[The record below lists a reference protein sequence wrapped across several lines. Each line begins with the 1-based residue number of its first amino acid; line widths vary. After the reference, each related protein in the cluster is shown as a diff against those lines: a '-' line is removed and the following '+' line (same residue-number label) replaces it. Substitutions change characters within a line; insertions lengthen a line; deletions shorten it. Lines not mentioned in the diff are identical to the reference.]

1 MNKSQFVQL
10 VAEKAQLTKSA
21 AARVVD
27 AIFDATSGAL
37 TEAVRQAG
45 RLSIP
50 GFGKFVRR
58 TRKAR
63 TARNPRTGAL
73 VQVPARETIAFTPGR
88 TLRAALEGKAPA
100 RTRRAAGASR
110 RTSSS
115 RSGGSRAGTS
125 RSSGGS
131 TSRASGGR
139 TRGRRR

>member
-10 VAEKAQLTKSA
+10 VAEKAQMTKSA

-37 TEAVRQAG
+37 TEAVRKTG

-63 TARNPRTGAL
+63 VARNPRTGQL
-73 VQVPARETIAFTPGR
+73 VHVPARETVAFTPGR
-88 TLRAALEGKAPA
+88 TLRAALEGKATPKSRRVVGGGGSSRKGGGA
-100 RTRRAAGASR
+100 RGPGSASR
-110 RTSSS
+110 KSGTTRSS
-115 RSGGSRAGTS
+115 RG
-125 RSSGGS
+125 
-131 TSRASGGR
+131 GGR
-139 TRGRRR
+139 GRGRR